1 LSLRDFFK
9 LLKLNDIVHL
19 VMLKKVLSISTVL
32 SLCLLF
38 VLLNVTNPSSAGP
51 FGILIVFILAYL
63 SSLGVVT
70 FFVYWIMRTVS
81 YFSKPF
87 MLKKPIER
95 LSLRRSYYFA
105 TVIAATP
112 IMVVGL
118 QSVGSIGVYELLLVV
133 VFAIIGCL
141 YVSKRIN

>member
-1 LSLRDFFK
+1 
-9 LLKLNDIVHL
+9 
-19 VMLKKVLSISTVL
+19 MLKKFLSITTVL

-51 FGILIVFILAYL
+51 FGILVVFILAYM
-63 SSLGVVT
+63 SSLGVVA
-70 FFVYWIMRTVS
+70 FLVYWSMRLIS

-95 LSLRRSYYFA
+95 LSLRRSYYYA

-112 IMVVGL
+112 IMIIGL
-118 QSVGSIGVYELLLVV
+118 QSVGSIGVYELLLVII
-133 VFAIIGCL
+133 FAAIGCL
-141 YVSKRIN
+141 YISKRIN